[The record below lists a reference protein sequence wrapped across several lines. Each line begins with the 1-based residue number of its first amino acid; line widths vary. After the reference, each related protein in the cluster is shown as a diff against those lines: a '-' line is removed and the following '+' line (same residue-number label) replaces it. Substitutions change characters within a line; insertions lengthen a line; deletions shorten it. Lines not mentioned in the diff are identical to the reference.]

1 MQIEQWT
8 TKVQIFENNILG
20 EVSTLPSYVDMC
32 GAKEPS
38 ILIVTVFV
46 WNWVS
51 IFNILK

>member
-32 GAKEPS
+32 GAEEPS
-38 ILIVTVFV
+38 VLIVTVFV